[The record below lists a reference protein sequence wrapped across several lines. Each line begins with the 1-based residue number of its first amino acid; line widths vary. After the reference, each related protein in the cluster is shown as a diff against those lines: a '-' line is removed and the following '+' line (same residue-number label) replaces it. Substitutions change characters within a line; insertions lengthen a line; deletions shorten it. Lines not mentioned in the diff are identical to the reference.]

1 MSLTI
6 LQPIFFNM
14 IFVRVY
20 CNMDNY
26 KIENVDVEY
35 DFTFYNSKTS

>member
-6 LQPIFFNM
+6 LKPIFFNV
-14 IFVRVY
+14 IFVKVY

-26 KIENVDVEY
+26 KIENVDIEY
-35 DFTFYNSKTS
+35 DFTF